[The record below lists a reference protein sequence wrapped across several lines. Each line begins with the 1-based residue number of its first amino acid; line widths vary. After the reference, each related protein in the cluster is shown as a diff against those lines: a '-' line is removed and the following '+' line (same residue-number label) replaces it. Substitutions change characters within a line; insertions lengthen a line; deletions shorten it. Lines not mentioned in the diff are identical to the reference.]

1 MEKTKKNLKITSV
14 VLLIMA
20 GFSLLNILA
29 ELCFGEINSAAL
41 PEGAPGNI
49 LLIAKIILL
58 AISSLLLWPQI
69 YISIKGLKIAKNP
82 NASKRHIFWAT
93 VLLILSVI
101 ALISPVVDLLNQ
113 VSVYQNVGAVLSIL
127 IDVVLYF
134 EYVKYAKAIA
144 KAN

>member
-29 ELCFGEINSAAL
+29 ELCFGEINNAAI

-49 LLIAKIILL
+49 LLITKIILL

-69 YISIKGLKIAKNP
+69 YISIKGIKIAKNP

-93 VLLILSVI
+93 VLLVLSVI

-113 VSVYQNVGAVLSIL
+113 ISVYQNIGAILSIL

>member
-20 GFSLLNILA
+20 GFLLLNILA
-29 ELCFGEINSAAL
+29 EICFGEINNAAI

-49 LLIAKIILL
+49 VLIAKIILL

-69 YISIKGLKIAKNP
+69 YISIKGIKIANNP
-82 NASKRHIFWAT
+82 DASKRHIFWAT

-113 VSVYQNVGAVLSIL
+113 VSVYQNIGAVLSIL
-127 IDVVLYF
+127 ADVILYF
-134 EYVKYAKAIA
+134 EYIKYSKAIA
-144 KAN
+144 NAN

>member
-1 MEKTKKNLKITSV
+1 MENTKKNLKITSI

-20 GFSLLNILA
+20 GFSLLNISA
-29 ELCFGEINSAAL
+29 ELCFGEVNNAAI
-41 PEGAPGNI
+41 PEGAPGSI
-49 LLIAKIILL
+49 VLITKIILL

-69 YISIKGLKIAKNP
+69 YISVKGIKIAKNP

-93 VLLILSVI
+93 VLLVFSVI

-113 VSVYQNVGAVLSIL
+113 VSVYQNVGAILAIL